1 MPEKKIYEYNIK
13 NASYSFDGTTV
24 KKIGHSDAL
33 TLEVD
38 YTEANKYGDGYII
51 DTLPSDKGFT
61 GTMSLATINEEYDID
76 CGRKMVIDDGAVVD
90 IPILSLV
97 KHSIYFETTSKE
109 PGVKGVTKKTWLLG
123 VTSGAISTN
132 LSQTTDTVNANVYS
146 IPIKS
151 MGTNLKQED
160 GLKDYIDSN
169 GNTIVV
175 RKISSLPGDA
185 GYDTFGDAVP
195 VPKKTVVV

>member
-1 MPEKKIYEYNIK
+1 
-13 NASYSFDGTTV
+13 
-24 KKIGHSDAL
+24 
-33 TLEVD
+33 
-38 YTEANKYGDGYII
+38 
-51 DTLPSDKGFT
+51 
-61 GTMSLATINEEYDID
+61 
-76 CGRKMVIDDGAVVD
+76 
-90 IPILSLV
+90 
-97 KHSIYFETTSKE
+97 
-109 PGVKGVTKKTWLLG
+109 

-185 GYDTFGDAVP
+185 GYDTFGDTVP

>member
-13 NASYSFDGTTV
+13 NARYSFDGTTV
-24 KKIGHSDAL
+24 KEIGHSDSI

-61 GTMSLATINEEYDID
+61 GTIGLATINEEYEID
-76 CGRKMVIDDGAVVD
+76 CGRKMIINDGAVVD

-123 VTSGAISTN
+123 VTSGAISAN
-132 LSQTTDTVNANVYS
+132 LNQTTDSVNANVYS
-146 IPIKS
+146 VPIKS
-151 MGTNLKQED
+151 LGTLLKQDD
-160 GLKDYIDSN
+160 GITDYIDTN

-175 RKISSLPGDA
+175 RKISSLPGDT
-185 GYDTFGDAVP
+185 GYDTFGDTVP
-195 VPKKTVVV
+195 VPKKTVV